1 MCVCVCVCVG
11 AVSGGEEG
19 RVGLQGTQADDENSV
34 QIGKQC
40 LERMYKLL
48 CCEFVC
54 GIWDSTVLVL
64 TTLFNK

>member
-1 MCVCVCVCVG
+1 
-11 AVSGGEEG
+11 
-19 RVGLQGTQADDENSV
+19 VGLQGTQADDENSV
-34 QIGKQC
+34 QIGKQTC